1 MKTKTNIAFNTG
13 EDGIIKIIKLDED
26 NKIYSID
33 KQVAFVFKQISENK
47 AYNEILVELA
57 VLEAKKTKDELS
69 KFLDS
74 VIEDFKKLG
83 FIE

>member
-1 MKTKTNIAFNTG
+1 MKTKTNIAFNSS

-33 KQVAFVFKQISENK
+33 KQVAFVFKQIADNKTYDDILSE
-47 AYNEILVELA
+47 LS
-57 VLEAKKTKDELS
+57 VLEAKKTKTELS

-74 VIEDFKKLG
+74 VIKDFKKLG